1 MRGDQ
6 ADPGG
11 TFRIVPGE
19 HGDLDVLCD
28 GRPEYRLEPRP
39 RDLVD
44 FEPTCWWH
52 RTSPR
57 SHFTRSLTCSRLTD
71 TGRLTL
77 SGRRLIRT
85 DHGERSEVVL
95 ASDAE
100 VLHAYREH
108 FGIVLDRVPSLRTP
122 VA

>member
-1 MRGDQ
+1 MID
-6 ADPGG
+6 
-11 TFRIVPGE
+11 T
-19 HGDLDVLCD
+19 
-28 GRPEYRLEPRP
+28 
-39 RDLVD
+39 
-44 FEPTCWWH
+44 